1 MRIRI
6 KTGRTH
12 QIRVH
17 MKYLGCPVL
26 GDCVYGKKDARFSDA
41 ALMLHAYKLAVRLP
55 PRASDPAPI
64 KPGCGS
70 LKIACSQN
78 TPAVFTA
85 PVPDRF
91 KKVLKVL
98 HAEFSPE
105 HLASVSSKN

>member
-1 MRIRI
+1 
-6 KTGRTH
+6 
-12 QIRVH
+12 

-55 PRASDPAPI
+55 PRASDSAPFN
-64 KPGCGS
+64 PDGGS
-70 LKIACSQN
+70 LNSACSRD

-85 PVPDRF
+85 PVPGRF

-98 HAEFSPE
+98 HAEFNPE
-105 HLASVSSKN
+105 HLASVSLKN